1 MDSSKRKRGKMSAV
15 LVDEEEELS
24 PDEEN
29 MISASEDEE
38 GSDDDRKHA
47 KLLEAISSLG
57 GKRRR
62 MQAERSEASLQVSE
76 FSMNAEGAGEK
87 IKLSDL
93 LGSMEKAP
101 NTTKKQ
107 LKKLQ
112 NSKETLELP
121 LSRQQSEK
129 IQRSVA
135 YERSSNE
142 ETSRPKRV
150 EQVVAGWKTQ
160 TPLEQQIFSL
170 LRSNN
175 QPVTDPVLT
184 PVEEASIK
192 AMSLEEA
199 KIRRAELQKA
209 RVLQSYTTRLK
220 LGERERSKARSIIRY
235 RRKLNIRIS

>member
-1 MDSSKRKRGKMSAV
+1 MSAV

-24 PDEEN
+24 PDEEH

-62 MQAERSEASLQVSE
+62 KQAERSEASLQVSE
-76 FSMNAEGAGEK
+76 FSMNTEGAGEK

-107 LKKLQ
+107 LRKLQ

-142 ETSRPKRV
+142 VSRWESVIRQNQKAEQIIFPLKQETSRPKRV
-150 EQVVAGWKTQ
+150 EQVVAHWKTQ

-209 RVLQSYTTRLK
+209 RVLQSYYEAKAR
-220 LGERERSKARSIIRY
+220 RERKIKSK
-235 RRKLNIRIS
+235 K